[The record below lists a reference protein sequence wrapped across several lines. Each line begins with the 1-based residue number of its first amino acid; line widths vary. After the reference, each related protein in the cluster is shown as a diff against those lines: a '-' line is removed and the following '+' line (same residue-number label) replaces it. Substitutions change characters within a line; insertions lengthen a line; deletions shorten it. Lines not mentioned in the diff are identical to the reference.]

1 MAIILE
7 GSDCT
12 GKTTF
17 AQKLSE
23 KLGFEVVK
31 GSSFEIAE
39 LGADGMFEHMM
50 SLLDR
55 DDIIIDRF
63 FYSNL
68 VYGRLFNYPMMNPE
82 QYDQLVDKLEGNGL
96 LIYLHAPEG
105 IIRYRMKKRGD
116 DMIKADDISNILAS
130 YKEELYG
137 DFRPRLMMAFDTTDT
152 DFEPETDLIKYIFD
166 K

>member
-7 GSDCT
+7 GSDCV

-17 AQKLSE
+17 AGILSE

-31 GSSFEIAE
+31 GSSFEISE

-50 SLLDR
+50 NLLDR

-63 FYSNL
+63 LYSNL
-68 VYGRLFNYPMMNPE
+68 VYGRLFNYPMMTPE
-82 QYDQLVDKLEGNGL
+82 QYDQLVDKLDETSL
-96 LIYLHAPEG
+96 LIYLHTSKGA
-105 IIRYRMKKRGD
+105 IQYRMENRGD
-116 DMIKADDISNILAS
+116 DMIKIDDVDNILAS

-137 DFRPRLMMAFDTTDT
+137 DYRPKLIMSFDTTDT
-152 DFEPETDLIKYIFD
+152 NFEPEAELIKDLF

>member
-1 MAIILE
+1 
-7 GSDCT
+7 
-12 GKTTF
+12 
-17 AQKLSE
+17 
-23 KLGFEVVK
+23 
-31 GSSFEIAE
+31 
-39 LGADGMFEHMM
+39 
-50 SLLDR
+50 
-55 DDIIIDRF
+55 IIIDRF